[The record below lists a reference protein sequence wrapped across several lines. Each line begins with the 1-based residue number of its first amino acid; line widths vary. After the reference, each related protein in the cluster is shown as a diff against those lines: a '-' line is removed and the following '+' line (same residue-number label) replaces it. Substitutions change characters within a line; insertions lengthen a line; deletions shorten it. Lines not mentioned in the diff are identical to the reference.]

1 MGMLV
6 KTEVKGTESTSFS
19 PLSKVP
25 KKLGR
30 DCIFVYP
37 GFLSINL
44 LSVMK
49 FYDDFLIR
57 I

>member
-44 LSVMK
+44 LAVMK